1 MMWLKGCPRC
11 KGDLFEEA
19 GINPEVYG
27 ARFVNCL
34 QCGYSLSPEEEA
46 QLARPRQQAL
56 SSTAQRRFLASAAA
70 RP

>member
-11 KGDLFEEA
+11 KGDLFVEA
-19 GINPEVYG
+19 GINPEVYS

-46 QLARPRQQAL
+46 RLARPKQPTL
-56 SSTAQRRFLASAAA
+56 SSTAQRRVVASAASRA
-70 RP
+70 

>member
-19 GINPEVYG
+19 GISPEVYG

-46 QLARPRQQAL
+46 QLARSKQQQL
-56 SSTAQRRFLASAAA
+56 SSTAQRRFLASAAVRA
-70 RP
+70 